1 MAVSCYDALSRVY
14 DRLNGNADYGGLADF
29 IETCFEEYGSAGTRR
44 VLDLGCGTGPLTAE
58 LAMLGYDVTGIDIS
72 DGMLAA
78 AVERA
83 RALGLGNVS
92 FEKADMRRFRA
103 AKKFDAA
110 VCTMD
115 GINHLLSVAD
125 VTECFR
131 AVRSALRTG
140 GLFLFDVNTPFRFRE
155 VYGDN
160 TFTIEE
166 DGAVCVWRN
175 RTDRKRCVTVFS
187 VSVFE
192 KTDGGLWTRRDGVT
206 RERGYSLGTLKRA
219 LTEASLLPL
228 AVFGDFDLT
237 APPEDAERWYLPARA
252 V

>member
-78 AVERA
+78 AGERA

-131 AVRSALRTG
+131 RFTATTPSPLKRTTPCACGGTGRTG
-140 GLFLFDVNTPFRFRE
+140 NGASPSSPCRYSKKRT
-155 VYGDN
+155 
-160 TFTIEE
+160 
-166 DGAVCVWRN
+166 AVC
-175 RTDRKRCVTVFS
+175 
-187 VSVFE
+187 
-192 KTDGGLWTRRDGVT
+192 GHGVT
-206 RERGYSLGTLKRA
+206 A
-219 LTEASLLPL
+219 
-228 AVFGDFDLT
+228 
-237 APPEDAERWYLPARA
+237 
-252 V
+252 

>member
-1 MAVSCYDALSRVY
+1 M
-14 DRLNGNADYGGLADF
+14 
-29 IETCFEEYGSAGTRR
+29 
-44 VLDLGCGTGPLTAE
+44 
-58 LAMLGYDVTGIDIS
+58 
-72 DGMLAA
+72 
-78 AVERA
+78 
-83 RALGLGNVS
+83 
-92 FEKADMRRFRA
+92 
-103 AKKFDAA
+103 
-110 VCTMD
+110 
-115 GINHLLSVAD
+115 
-125 VTECFR
+125 
-131 AVRSALRTG
+131 
-140 GLFLFDVNTPFRFRE
+140 
-155 VYGDN
+155 
-160 TFTIEE
+160 
-166 DGAVCVWRN
+166 WRN